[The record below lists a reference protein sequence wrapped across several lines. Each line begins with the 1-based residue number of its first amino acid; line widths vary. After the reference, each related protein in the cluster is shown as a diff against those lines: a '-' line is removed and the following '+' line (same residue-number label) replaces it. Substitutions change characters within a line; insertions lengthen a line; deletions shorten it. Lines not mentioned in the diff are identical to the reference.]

1 MQSPRLSLLNV
12 QPLDFQCTNRL
23 STPYDSR
30 LLSIYALRRTP
41 MKVEGSCH
49 CGQITFEAEI
59 DPDAVR
65 ICHCTDCQ
73 TLTGSAYRVNV
84 QTPAAGF
91 TLRSGTPKIY
101 IKTAESGNKRAH
113 AFCPNCGTPIYA
125 TDPHEPRAYGV
136 RVGTLKQRT
145 QLRPTGQI
153 WYRSALPWVTD
164 IRDVSQTERQ

>member
-1 MQSPRLSLLNV
+1 
-12 QPLDFQCTNRL
+12 
-23 STPYDSR
+23 
-30 LLSIYALRRTP
+30 

-59 DPDAVR
+59 DPTAVR

-84 QTPAAGF
+84 QTPAANF
-91 TLRSGTPKIY
+91 VLRSGAPKIY

-125 TDPHEPRAYGV
+125 TDPHQARSYGI
-136 RVGTLKQRT
+136 RVGTLKQRGA
-145 QLRPTGQI
+145 LRPAGQI

-164 IRDVSQTERQ
+164 IRDVPPSERQ

>member
-1 MQSPRLSLLNV
+1 
-12 QPLDFQCTNRL
+12 
-23 STPYDSR
+23 
-30 LLSIYALRRTP
+30 

-84 QTPAAGF
+84 QTPAASF
-91 TLRSGTPKIY
+91 VLRSGTPKSY

-125 TDPHEPRAYGV
+125 TDPHEPRAYGI
-136 RVGTLKQRT
+136 RVGTLKQRAE
-145 QLRPTGQI
+145 LRPTRQI

-164 IRDVSQTERQ
+164 IRDVPHIERQ